1 MLVELPTMANKKEAF
16 KSEEKQ
22 KNETKNAKNN
32 ENELKSKTSVFVERS
47 SEIERLV
54 KIDSAS
60 TFGLIFVK
68 ETQIHHTYIQ
78 RKYPSHIHLQFDK
91 KHRNCAQL

>member
-47 SEIERLV
+47 SEIER
-54 KIDSAS
+54 
-60 TFGLIFVK
+60 
-68 ETQIHHTYIQ
+68 
-78 RKYPSHIHLQFDK
+78 
-91 KHRNCAQL
+91 